1 MQHTLPI
8 NPETSQ
14 TIRQIYTILLYTYGE
29 QNWWPAITNLD
40 VCIGA
45 ILTQNTSWNNAERVM
60 NALRMMGLLSIGQL
74 DNISI
79 LALESAIR
87 PSGTYRNKARKIK
100 AFIQY
105 LVQYW
110 DGNLNTFLSVP
121 KDLLRDELLC
131 IYGIGQESADAIVLY
146 AAGKASFVIDAY
158 TRRIFDRIGLLGDM
172 KSYNS
177 IQNLFHRALGFNVKT
192 FKEYHALIV
201 QHGKTIC
208 TKENPRCIECSL
220 LKLCQTGSHT

>member
-1 MQHTLPI
+1 
-8 NPETSQ
+8 
-14 TIRQIYTILLYTYGE
+14 
-29 QNWWPAITNLD
+29 
-40 VCIGA
+40 
-45 ILTQNTSWNNAERVM
+45 
-60 NALRMMGLLSIGQL
+60 MGLLSIGQL

-79 LALESAIR
+79 PALECAIR

-100 AFIQY
+100 AFIQH

-110 DGNLNTFLSVP
+110 DGNLNTFLSLP

-158 TRRIFDRIGLLGDM
+158 TRRIFNRIGLLGEM

-177 IQNLFHRALGFNVKT
+177 IQNLFHDVLGFNAKT

-208 TKENPRCIECSL
+208 KKENPRCIKCSL
-220 LKLCQTGSHT
+220 LNLCQTGSNT